1 MPTPSL
7 AFLSRFC
14 LMPLLC
20 IAAKHYIHDSS
31 PTMDSPSPRRLGSRQ
46 GIIARH
52 GDETKTSPNN
62 LRRKHP
68 PTTHDPCPK
77 ECRCRFFLWDFV
89 SYYKYH
95 ETISLAQQN
104 IFEGKGGK
112 KFVRLQPN
120 TNLEKWYPQLRQG
133 LLKTDGCLLCGHS
146 YNDHLQ
152 FWWNRRRKK
161 GDVSEFDRCMT
172 KGVADRDFKGNSFH
186 KRYVQEVD
194 EMSANS
200 MRRRGLEIR
209 KSIGTGVLFMVP
221 RFDPLADGHTKT
233 IGSVLLLFLARIQS
247 LVRLED
253 LMWLSKVE
261 SFHSE
266 KKL

>member
-1 MPTPSL
+1 MPPSL
-7 AFLSRFC
+7 ACLSRFC

-20 IAAKHYIHDSS
+20 IAAKTDYLLDSW
-31 PTMDSPSPRRLGSRQ
+31 PTMDSPSPRRLASRQ

-52 GDETKTSPNN
+52 GDEAKTSPNN
-62 LRRKHP
+62 LRWKHP
-68 PTTHDPCPK
+68 PTHDTCPK

-95 ETISLAQQN
+95 TTISLAQQN
-104 IFEGKGGK
+104 IFEGKGGN

-133 LLKTDGCLLCGHS
+133 FLKTDGCLLCGHS
-146 YNDHLQ
+146 YNEHLQ

-172 KGVADRDFKGNSFH
+172 MGVADRDFKRNSFH
-186 KRYVQEVD
+186 KSYVQEVD
-194 EMSANS
+194 EKSANS
-200 MRRRGLEIR
+200 LRRRGMEIR
-209 KSIGTGVLFMVP
+209 KSIETGVIFVVP
-221 RFDPLADGHTKT
+221 RFDPLADGHPKS
-233 IGSVLLLFLARIQS
+233 IGSVLLLSLARIQS

-261 SFHSE
+261 SFQSE

>member
-7 AFLSRFC
+7 AFLSRCC

-20 IAAKHYIHDSS
+20 IAAKTDYLHDSW

-52 GDETKTSPNN
+52 GDETKTPNN

-68 PTTHDPCPK
+68 PTHDPCPK

-146 YNDHLQ
+146 YNDPCNFGGIDEGIKVMFQ
-152 FWWNRRRKK
+152 
-161 GDVSEFDRCMT
+161 
-172 KGVADRDFKGNSFH
+172 NSIN
-186 KRYVQEVD
+186 
-194 EMSANS
+194 A
-200 MRRRGLEIR
+200 
-209 KSIGTGVLFMVP
+209 
-221 RFDPLADGHTKT
+221 
-233 IGSVLLLFLARIQS
+233 
-247 LVRLED
+247 
-253 LMWLSKVE
+253 
-261 SFHSE
+261 
-266 KKL
+266 